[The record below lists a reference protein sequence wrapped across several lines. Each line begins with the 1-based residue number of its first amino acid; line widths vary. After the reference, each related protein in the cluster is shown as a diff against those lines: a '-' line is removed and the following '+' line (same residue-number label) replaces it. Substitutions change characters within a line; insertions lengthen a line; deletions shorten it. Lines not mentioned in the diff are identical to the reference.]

1 MYDYTVTREALD
13 RELEAQGITGA
24 DTDKLT
30 IAVQMAMM
38 LSRATTGMATVADRW
53 KGAAKTGRTE

>member
-38 LSRATTGMATVADRW
+38 LSRATTGMATVAEPPKRE
-53 KGAAKTGRTE
+53 GS